1 MYELIDKVGI
11 DFTSL
16 YPKLYERPIN
26 EVKFHGYIA
35 NNLNITENGLAY
47 IKFSSEILKEYNVDT
62 ATPSNMIN
70 DFNNIK
76 DVYTWIFNK
85 NNYSRDVKIIYNEDE
100 IVVNNTSNN
109 VNTLDKIGEVIINT
123 VTLGTVDSGKIS
135 KGNGGIII
143 FGVVLVLVVGG
154 ILIFRKIVNKRNS
167 I

>member
-1 MYELIDKVGI
+1 MFY
-11 DFTSL
+11 
-16 YPKLYERPIN
+16 Y
-26 EVKFHGYIA
+26 
-35 NNLNITENGLAY
+35 
-47 IKFSSEILKEYNVDT
+47 
-62 ATPSNMIN
+62 SNADIVE
-70 DFNNIK
+70 D

-85 NNYSRDVKIIYNEDE
+85 NNYSRDVKIIYNENE